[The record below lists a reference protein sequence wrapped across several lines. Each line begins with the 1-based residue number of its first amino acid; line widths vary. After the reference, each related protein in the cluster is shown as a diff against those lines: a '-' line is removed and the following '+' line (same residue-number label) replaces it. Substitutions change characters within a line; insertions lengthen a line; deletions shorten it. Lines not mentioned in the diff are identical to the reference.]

1 MEIFKTA
8 KIYDFMGKKVPL
20 LAVSTIL
27 VILSVVSLFTKGLNF
42 GIDFA
47 GGTVIQVKYEKEA
60 PISEIRDIL
69 KNTKY
74 SNAAITKFGSDEEI
88 VIRITG
94 TTSSLG
100 VDIGEEM
107 KNILAQTGKLE
118 IRRVDMVGAKV
129 GDELTHKGLMALLLS
144 FVGILIYV
152 AVRFDW
158 KFALVSILSLL
169 HDVVIAI
176 GAVSFAQVEVNLD
189 VLAAILTLLG
199 YSLNDTII
207 IFDRIRERVQI
218 SKENDLDE
226 LINESVSRTLPRTS
240 LTALTVFF
248 TVYTLYAFGGEIIHG
263 FAFTMLVGVI
273 FGTYSSIFVASA
285 LLVPLKFSV
294 AKYREK
300 EAEKVRL
307 KKKKREIELCLNKEE
322 FRFI

>member
-8 KIYDFMGKKVPL
+8 KIYNFMGKKIPL

-74 SNAAITKFGSDEEI
+74 SNAVISKFGSDEEI

-107 KNILAQTGKLE
+107 KNTLAQTGKLE

-129 GDELTHKGLMALLLS
+129 GDELTKKGLMALLLS

-152 AVRFDW
+152 AVRFEW

-169 HDVVIAI
+169 HDVIIAI
-176 GAVSFAQVEVNLD
+176 GAVSFAQIEVNLD
-189 VLAAILTLLG
+189 VLAAILTLLV
-199 YSLNDTII
+199 YSLIDTII

-226 LINESVSRTLPRTS
+226 LINESVSRTLPRTT

-248 TVYTLYAFGGEIIHG
+248 TVFTLYAFGGEIIHG

-294 AKYREK
+294 VKYREK
-300 EAEKVRL
+300 EAEKIRI
-307 KKKKREIELCLNKEE
+307 RKEKE
-322 FRFI
+322 RNRAMFEQGRV

>member
-8 KIYDFMGKKVPL
+8 KIYNFMGKKIPL
-20 LAVSTIL
+20 LSISTIL
-27 VILSVVSLFTKGLNF
+27 VILSIVSLFTKGLNF

-74 SNAAITKFGSDEEI
+74 SNAIITKFGSDEEI

-107 KNILAQTGKLE
+107 KHTLSQTGNFE

-129 GDELTHKGLMALLLS
+129 GDELTKKGLMALLLS
-144 FVGILIYV
+144 FIGILIYV

-176 GAVSFAQVEVNLD
+176 GAVSFVQIEVNLD

-226 LINESVSRTLPRTS
+226 LINESVSRTLPRTT

-285 LLVPLKFSV
+285 LLVPLRFSV
-294 AKYREK
+294 ADYRAK
-300 EAEKVRL
+300 EAEKV
-307 KKKKREIELCLNKEE
+307 KRQKEKE
-322 FRFI
+322 KMRAVYEQGRV

>member
-60 PISEIRDIL
+60 PISQIRDIL

-118 IRRVDMVGAKV
+118 VRRVDMVGAKV
-129 GDELTHKGLMALLLS
+129 GDELTKKGLIALLLS

-152 AVRFDW
+152 TVRFEW

-176 GAVSFAQVEVNLD
+176 GAVSFAQVEVSLD

-226 LINESVSRTLPRTS
+226 LINESVSRTLPRTT

-294 AKYREK
+294 SKYREK

-307 KKKKREIELCLNKEE
+307 QKEKE
-322 FRFI
+322 RNRAMFEQGRV

>member
-8 KIYDFMGKKVPL
+8 KVYNFMGKKIPL
-20 LAVSTIL
+20 LSVSTIL
-27 VILSVVSLFTKGLNF
+27 VILSIVSLLTKGLNF

-74 SNAAITKFGSDEEI
+74 SNAVISKFGSDEEI

-107 KNILAQTGKLE
+107 KNTLAQTGKLE

-129 GDELTHKGLMALLLS
+129 GDELTKKGLMALFLS

-152 AVRFDW
+152 TVRFEW

-226 LINESVSRTLPRTS
+226 LINESVSRTLPRTT

-248 TVYTLYAFGGEIIHG
+248 TVFTLYAFGGEIIHG

-273 FGTYSSIFVASA
+273 FGTYSSIFVAAA
-285 LLVPLKFSV
+285 LLVPLRFSV
-294 AKYREK
+294 ANYRAKEADKVKRQKEK
-300 EAEKVRL
+300 EKMRAIYEQGTV
-307 KKKKREIELCLNKEE
+307 
-322 FRFI
+322 

>member
-307 KKKKREIELCLNKEE
+307 KKEKERNRAMFE
-322 FRFI
+322 QGRV

>member
-1 MEIFKTA
+1 MEIFKTE
-8 KIYDFMGKKVPL
+8 KIYNLMAKRVAFLGLSSIFVIASIIL
-20 LAVSTIL
+20 LL
-27 VILSVVSLFTKGLNF
+27 TKGLNF

-60 PISEIRDIL
+60 PISQIRDIL

-226 LINESVSRTLPRTS
+226 LINESVSRTLPRTT

-294 AKYREK
+294 SKYREK

-307 KKKKREIELCLNKEE
+307 QKEKE
-322 FRFI
+322 RNRAMFEQGRV

>member
-1 MEIFKTA
+1 
-8 KIYDFMGKKVPL
+8 
-20 LAVSTIL
+20 
-27 VILSVVSLFTKGLNF
+27 
-42 GIDFA
+42 
-47 GGTVIQVKYEKEA
+47 
-60 PISEIRDIL
+60 
-69 KNTKY
+69 
-74 SNAAITKFGSDEEI
+74 
-88 VIRITG
+88 
-94 TTSSLG
+94 
-100 VDIGEEM
+100 
-107 KNILAQTGKLE
+107 
-118 IRRVDMVGAKV
+118 MVGAKV

-226 LINESVSRTLPRTS
+226 LINESVSRTLPRTT

-248 TVYTLYAFGGEIIHG
+248 TVFTLYTFGGEIIHG

-307 KKKKREIELCLNKEE
+307 KKEKERNRAMFE
-322 FRFI
+322 QGRV